1 MEKEITI
8 KIISDSKQSDIE
20 ICRDAIQALNE
31 KLLMVHQ
38 ITINDKVIYNVSDGG
53 FTKTN

>member
-20 ICRDAIQALNE
+20 IWRDAIQALNE

>member
-20 ICRDAIQALNE
+20 LCRDAIQALNE

-53 FTKTN
+53 FTKAN